1 MKLLINILFLFFII
15 VASAARSQDDGTA
28 AVASDAP
35 PPPAFP
41 CESDAAFAAFDF
53 WVGEWEVHDGSGT
66 YVGRNVIESEQHGCL
81 VTETW
86 TGARG
91 TTGTS
96 INYLD
101 KTTGEWVQVWNDA
114 SGSQIHIR
122 GGLTDDGMLLTGTIH
137 YVGNNTTAPFRG
149 LWTPLEDGRVRQFFE
164 QSNDGG
170 ETWQPWFEGF
180 YTRKDLAQADR
191 TD

>member
-1 MKLLINILFLFFII
+1 MKSLIYITFVIPIL
-15 VASAARSQDDGTA
+15 VASGARAQDDASTA
-28 AVASDAP
+28 DAQATT
-35 PPPAFP
+35 PPAPSYP
-41 CESDAAFAAFDF
+41 CEDDPDFAEFDF
-53 WVGEWEVHDGSGT
+53 WLGEWDVHNASGT
-66 YVGRNVIESEQHGCL
+66 YVGTNVIEREQHGCL

-91 TTGTS
+91 TTGSS

-101 KTTGEWVQVWNDA
+101 KMTGEWVQVWNDA
-114 SGSQIHIR
+114 TGSQIHIR

-137 YVGNNTTAPFRG
+137 YISNGTTAPFRG

-170 ETWQPWFEGF
+170 ETWDTWFEGF
-180 YTRKDLAQADR
+180 YTRKDVARVD
-191 TD
+191 